1 MRRAVAYGVCRA
13 LDDRRRADAAET
25 DRLTDK
31 ILIIGPAWVGDMVM
45 AQSLFMTLKQAQ
57 PDATIDVLAPGW
69 TAPLIERMPE
79 VRRAISAPFNHGS
92 LDLAGRWRLGR
103 SLRSERY
110 DRAIVL
116 PNSWKSA
123 LVPWFAGIPRRAGWK
138 GEMRFGLLND
148 MPSLDK
154 RRLPMMID
162 RFNALAFDSGRIASA
177 TDFPAPHPNPHLV
190 VDPRDVAWTREKFAL
205 ESERPI
211 LALCP
216 GAEFG
221 PSKRWPDDK
230 YASVAAE
237 RIAAGWQV
245 WLFGS
250 AKDAADCMAIWAQL
264 SPEAQFACHILAGR
278 TSLAEAVD
286 LLSLTDAVVSN
297 DSGLMHVAAAL
308 ERPLVAVYG
317 STSPAFTPPL
327 SARKRIVRLGL
338 DCSPCFKRECPLGH
352 NNCLKTLPPS
362 LVSSALAEL
371 EVGA

>member
-1 MRRAVAYGVCRA
+1 M
-13 LDDRRRADAAET
+13 
-25 DRLTDK
+25 TDK
-31 ILIIGPAWVGDMVM
+31 ILIIGPSWVGDMVM

-57 PDATIDVLAPGW
+57 PNATIDVLAPGW
-69 TAPLIERMPE
+69 TAPLIERMSQ
-79 VRRAISAPFNHGS
+79 VRRAISAPFDHGS
-92 LDLAGRWRLGR
+92 FDLRGRWRLGR
-103 SLRSERY
+103 SMRSERY

-123 LVPWFAGIPRRAGWK
+123 LVPWFAGIPSRTGWK
-138 GEMRFGLLND
+138 GEMRFGLLSD
-148 MPSLDK
+148 MRRLD
-154 RRLPMMID
+154 RQRLPMMVD
-162 RFNALAFDSGRIASA
+162 RFNALAFDSGRIGSA
-177 TDFPAPHPNPHLV
+177 ADFPAPHPNPHLV
-190 VDPRDVAWTREKFAL
+190 VDPGDVARTRDRFAL

-221 PSKRWPDDK
+221 PSKRWPGDK
-230 YASVAAE
+230 YAGVAAG

-250 AKDAADCMAIWAQL
+250 AKDAADCTKIREQLPPDAQ
-264 SPEAQFACHILAGR
+264 AACHILAGR

-286 LLSLTDAVVSN
+286 LLSLADAVVSN

-308 ERPLVAVYG
+308 GRPLVAVYG

-327 SARKRIVRLGL
+327 SDSKRIVRLGL

-352 NNCLKTLPPS
+352 NNCLKTLPPG
-362 LVSSALAEL
+362 LVSSALADL
-371 EVGA
+371 EADA